1 MRRPSR
7 SWRGGL
13 PSGDAGRSLA
23 RLHPPSPAR
32 AWKPGRAS
40 RSAAAPLT
48 SGPSAGRA
56 EDALNPLV
64 LTPAGAS
71 HTATWWAGYCWD
83 KAGQFT
89 SAEAWNK
96 YVADYARGLAAPI
109 KVTIAAAK

>member
-1 MRRPSR
+1 M
-7 SWRGGL
+7 
-13 PSGDAGRSLA
+13 
-23 RLHPPSPAR
+23 
-32 AWKPGRAS
+32 
-40 RSAAAPLT
+40 
-48 SGPSAGRA
+48 
-56 EDALNPLV
+56 